1 MKKSAIRH
9 ILAFALTICMFFSLA
24 MTANAMQIFV
34 KTLEGTT
41 ITIEVEPIDSIE
53 AVKGKIQEE
62 TGIPPDQQRLI
73 FAGRELAEGKTLS
86 DYNIQKES
94 TLYLVLRQNPDRS
107 VTVEYVAAPTYTVT
121 IPATVE
127 LGKKATISAKDVIVE
142 KGKQVEVK
150 ITATS
155 EADNT
160 FKLRTQQGAAVTYT
174 VKNGQQAVAVG
185 DTVLTVNP
193 DSAHSGSTELSFVA
207 PADESIPYA
216 GTYTGTVTFTVS
228 VETVPVP

>member
-1 MKKSAIRH
+1 
-9 ILAFALTICMFFSLA
+9 
-24 MTANAMQIFV
+24 MQIFV

-41 ITIEVEPIDSIE
+41 ITIEVEPTDSIE
-53 AVKGKIQEE
+53 AVKGKIQEKM
-62 TGIPPDQQRLI
+62 GISPEQQRLI
-73 FAGRELAEGKTLS
+73 FAGVKLEEGKTLS

-94 TLYLVLRQNPDRS
+94 TLHLILLQNDDKS
-107 VTVEYVAAPTYTVT
+107 VTVEFVVAPTYMVI

-127 LGKKATISAKDVIVE
+127 LGQAATISAGNAIVE

-150 ITATS
+150 LTATS

-174 VKNGQQAVAVG
+174 VENSGQAVAVG

-193 DSAHSGSTELSFVA
+193 GTAHSGSTDLSFVT
-207 PADESIPYA
+207 PADESILYA
-216 GTYTGTVTFTVS
+216 GTYTGTVNFTVS
-228 VETVPVP
+228 VETVPNP